1 MAKKPANSQPAA
13 CPIPTQPGSGG
24 VSLPAALP
32 DEKTNLDTCL
42 KVLGG
47 IQEQIRFADTKAAFV
62 FGINTLMFGF
72 VAGSVTSLK
81 KALTDPA
88 IPPAAWVALVALILF
103 GVCAV
108 TVVGLLIFTVMSR
121 FGKLAPRSRVFFG
134 HIASDYGKDYG
145 KFVSEMK
152 AMTEDDW
159 VCEVGTQIV
168 ETSHIAVVKHS
179 LVRLAALISVGGLV
193 AWVVAVFCTA
203 LIG

>member
-1 MAKKPANSQPAA
+1 M
-13 CPIPTQPGSGG
+13 
-24 VSLPAALP
+24 
-32 DEKTNLDTCL
+32 

-47 IQEQIRFADTKAAFV
+47 IQEQIRFADTKAAFI

-72 VAGSVTSLK
+72 VSGSVTTLK
-81 KALTDPA
+81 HALTGHPV
-88 IPPAAWVALVALILF
+88 PPAAWVALVALILF

-108 TVVGLLIFTVMSR
+108 SAVGLLIFSVMSR

-134 HIASDYGKDYG
+134 HIATQYGKDYA

-168 ETSHIAVVKHS
+168 ETSHIALSKHGLVK
-179 LVRLAALISVGGLV
+179 LAATISIGGLA
-193 AWVVAVFCTA
+193 AWVVAVFCAA
-203 LIG
+203 LVV